1 MAFVASAHPT
11 HNANPATDSANPE
24 ARQQPVESH
33 SLSLATSEILFRPG
47 DLKTHFYR
55 VESGVVCVYQ
65 GPWQGHRA
73 TVEFCFPGDLV
84 GLGFLERHT
93 STARAA
99 VDTVVSCLPLDA
111 MNDVI
116 ACDPL
121 ASARL
126 GRAIEKEFESVRN
139 FHLNLP
145 LEPINRVAALLTSL
159 SKANSREGRDPTSIT
174 DSLKCGVIADYL
186 AMSVDELA
194 GILIELEKR
203 GIIERW
209 PSGVLRLTDV
219 DTLERLADGMAY
231 GELEEEFDELP
242 GEITEDELTE
252 ELLGAPPAF
261 LRSRTPGR

>member
-1 MAFVASAHPT
+1 MAFVASAPPIHD
-11 HNANPATDSANPE
+11 ANPGLDHASTTATAQE
-24 ARQQPVESH
+24 PVELH
-33 SLSLATSEILFRPG
+33 SVALTTSEILFRPG

-65 GPWQGHRA
+65 SPWQGHRA

-126 GRAIEKEFESVRN
+126 ARAVDKEFDSVRSH
-139 FHLNLP
+139 HLSLP
-145 LEPINRVAALLTSL
+145 LAPIERVAALLITL
-159 SKANSREGRDPTSIT
+159 SRANSQEGRDPSSIT

-194 GILIELEKR
+194 GILVELEKC
-203 GIIERW
+203 GFIERW
-209 PSGVLRLTDV
+209 PSGVLRLTDM
-219 DTLERLADGMAY
+219 DGLDRLAEGADHD
-231 GELEEEFDELP
+231 EINDELAN
-242 GEITEDELTE
+242 EITEDELTE
-252 ELLGAPPAF
+252 EVLRAPPAF
-261 LRSRTPGR
+261 LRRGMPGI

>member
-1 MAFVASAHPT
+1 MRRSQIWISRTTPRPGL
-11 HNANPATDSANPE
+11 NPSN
-24 ARQQPVESH
+24 SH
-33 SLSLATSEILFRPG
+33 SLALSTSEILFRPG

-65 GPWQGHRA
+65 SPWEGHRA

-99 VDTVVSCLPLDA
+99 VETVVSCLPLDA
-111 MNDVI
+111 MNDII

-126 GRAIEKEFESVRN
+126 ARAVDKEFDSVRSQ
-139 FHLNLP
+139 HLSLP
-145 LEPINRVAALLTSL
+145 LAPIERVSSLLIALSR
-159 SKANSREGRDPTSIT
+159 ANSQEGRDPNSIT

-194 GILIELEKR
+194 GILVELEKR
-203 GIIERW
+203 GFIERW
-209 PSGVLRLTDV
+209 PSGVLRLTDM
-219 DTLERLADGMAY
+219 DALDRLADG
-231 GELEEEFDELP
+231 GNHEEYAD
-242 GEITEDELTE
+242 EITEDELTDE
-252 ELLGAPPAF
+252 VLGAPPAF
-261 LRSRTPGR
+261 LRRDMPAR

>member
-1 MAFVASAHPT
+1 MAFVASAPPIHD
-11 HNANPATDSANPE
+11 ANPGPGPASAAE
-24 ARQQPVESH
+24 RRQQPIESH
-33 SLSLATSEILFRPG
+33 SIALATSEILFRPG
-47 DLKTHFYR
+47 DVKTHFYR

-65 GPWQGHRA
+65 SPWQGHRA

-99 VDTVVSCLPLDA
+99 VDTVVSCLPLDS

-126 GRAIEKEFESVRN
+126 ARAVDKEFDSVRSL
-139 FHLNLP
+139 HLSLP
-145 LEPINRVAALLTSL
+145 LAPIERVAALLIAL
-159 SKANSREGRDPTSIT
+159 SRANSQEGRDPSNIT

-194 GILIELEKR
+194 GILVELEKR
-203 GIIERW
+203 GFIERW
-209 PSGVLRLTDV
+209 PSGVLRLTDM
-219 DTLERLADGMAY
+219 DALDRLADG
-231 GELEEEFDELP
+231 GEYDEIDDELAS
-242 GEITEDELTE
+242 EITEDELTE
-252 ELLGAPPAF
+252 EVLRAPPEF
-261 LRSRTPGR
+261 LRRGMPGR